1 MIYRLDAACIS
12 HTGRIRRSNED
23 NFCFDRTYL
32 EQVHGT
38 MAQPINSRRLIL
50 NSWIS
55 AVFDGM
61 GGENFGELASF
72 AAAGAMAA
80 IPTSRSIHRPLE
92 EYLRELAEMLND
104 SVLHAQQQM
113 HTTRMGTTMVSLLL
127 HRGYAYFC
135 NLGDS
140 RSYRLRDG
148 ILTQLSKDHASAA
161 LARPGCKAP
170 LTQHLGIDPEDMVIE
185 PHIVAE
191 KYRRDDWYLLCSD
204 GLSDMVPDEEI
215 AQILYASKCATECV
229 QMLTSSALDHGGRDN
244 ITIIAVRIY

>member
-12 HTGRIRRSNED
+12 HTGQIRRSNED
-23 NFCFDRTYL
+23 NFCFDKAYL
-32 EQVHGT
+32 EQIHGT
-38 MAQPINSRRLIL
+38 MTQPINSRKFML
-50 NSWIS
+50 NRWFS

-72 AAAGAMAA
+72 AAAETMAA
-80 IPTSRSIHRPLE
+80 IPTNRSIHLPPE
-92 EYLRELAEMLND
+92 AYLRELAQMLND

-148 ILTQLSKDHASAA
+148 VLTQMSKDHAAVS
-161 LARPGCKAP
+161 LARPGSKAP
-170 LTQHLGIDPEDMVIE
+170 LTQHLGIDPEDMVID

-191 KYRRDDWYLLCSD
+191 KYRRGDWYLLCSD

-215 AQILYASKCATECV
+215 AQILYASKGATECV
-229 QMLTSSALDHGGRDN
+229 QRLTSSALDHGGRDN